1 MAPTEVFFSYAHND
15 EDLRNELANHLSLL
29 KRQSVIR
36 EWHDRQIT
44 AGEEWAGEISSHLQT
59 AEIILLLVSSDFLAS
74 DYCYDIEMQRAL
86 ERHEAGDARVIP
98 IILRPLDWHDAPFG
112 KLQALPTDGK
122 PITTWRNHDE
132 AFVDVVRGIRV
143 AVEQLQAIPTVLTTL
158 IKAETPPVQDSI
170 KPNEE
175 QEYGS
180 SPSLRP
186 VSEFDG

>member
-44 AGEEWAGEISSHLQT
+44 AGEEWAGEISSHLQS

-98 IILRPLDWHDAPFG
+98 IILRPVDWHDAPFG

-122 PITTWRNHDE
+122 PVDSRNWYSKDE
-132 AFVDVVRGIRV
+132 AFYDVTQGIRRV
-143 AVEQLQAIPTVLTTL
+143 IEELQTL
-158 IKAETPPVQDSI
+158 K
-170 KPNEE
+170 
-175 QEYGS
+175 S
-180 SPSLRP
+180 SPK
-186 VSEFDG
+186 VSDDRLTSSPRTDQK